1 MSTPNLFN
9 SIRQLSETKH
19 YSDAV
24 NEILSAVLQ
33 KKSVSTVLFLEY
45 IDDHGI
51 QLKDIKG
58 QTMDVILDYAELI
71 LEDDYL
77 SAVEIQNIRILRNF
91 FCIEDGEF
99 LEYGKRGRVESILI
113 EQLEKL
119 YADNKIDKEEMLH
132 KSELQGLFGLGYDD
146 YQEIVN
152 KVAIEAYS
160 RGADIRNLDTYL

>member
-1 MSTPNLFN
+1 MATLSLYDA
-9 SIRQLSETKH
+9 IRQLSERKQYSNTIQDILNIILTK
-19 YSDAV
+19 YTP
-24 NEILSAVLQ
+24 
-33 KKSVSTVLFLEY
+33 STFLFLEY
-45 IDDHGI
+45 LEENNL

-71 LEDDYL
+71 LEDDIL
-77 SAVEIQNIRILRNF
+77 SGTEIINIRMLRKF

-99 LEYGKRGRVESILI
+99 LEYGKRNRVEAILI

-119 YADNKIDKEEMLH
+119 YADNKIDREEMLH

-146 YQEIVN
+146 YQDIVN

-160 RGADIRNLDTYL
+160 RGADLKDLDTYL

>member
-1 MSTPNLFN
+1 MSTSNLFY
-9 SIRQLSETKH
+9 SIRLLSETKH
-19 YSDAV
+19 YSDV
-24 NEILSAVLQ
+24 VQEILSIVLQ
-33 KKSVSTVLFLEY
+33 KYSVSTILYLDY
-45 IDDHGI
+45 IDAHGI

-77 SAVEIQNIRILRNF
+77 SDIEIQNIRILRNF

-99 LEYGKRGRVESILI
+99 LEYGKRERVESILV

-119 YADNKIDKEEMLH
+119 YADNKIDKDEMLH

-160 RGADIRNLDTYL
+160 RGADIRDLDTYL